1 VTHRSTILVVLEA
14 RGDLWELGKNA
25 DAVVITTNGFVKKN
39 GHAVMGRGC
48 AREARD
54 RWAGLDLRLGT
65 LIRIHGNRCFRFAA
79 SLPNNEGSCLV
90 SFPVKPER
98 GLDGEPGWSC
108 PAEMWLIRQSAR
120 QLVEMADK
128 FGWGSVVLPRP
139 GCGNGGLDW
148 DDVRPILEAILDDR
162 FTVVTF

>member
-1 VTHRSTILVVLEA
+1 
-14 RGDLWELGKNA
+14 
-25 DAVVITTNGFVKKN
+25 
-39 GHAVMGRGC
+39 
-48 AREARD
+48 
-54 RWAGLDLRLGT
+54 
-65 LIRIHGNRCFRFAA
+65 
-79 SLPNNEGSCLV
+79 
-90 SFPVKPER
+90 
-98 GLDGEPGWSC
+98 
-108 PAEMWLIRQSAR
+108 MWLIRQSAR